1 MKKPFIFINSA
12 MSLDGKLSTIERKQV
27 KISNKEDFE
36 RVDRLRAE
44 SDAVMVGSNTAVGDD
59 PKLVVKSEELR
70 KERIKKGLPENPIK
84 VMVGSIR
91 NLKLQSDFLDFGNS
105 EKIIFTT
112 EKENKEKIAALRN
125 KPNTKVY
132 VLPERKDNIYEM
144 VEILY
149 DLGIKKLMVEGGGT
163 LNYEM
168 LAAGLVDEIY
178 VAVGPKIFGGRDAP
192 TLADGEGLTYD
203 KSVDLELLDMQRL
216 GDVVVLKYRII
227 KKKSTI

>member
-59 PKLVVKSEELR
+59 PKLVVKSEILR
-70 KERIKKGLPENPIK
+70 KERLAKGLSENPVKI
-84 VMVGSIR
+84 MVGSIK
-91 NLKLQSDFLDFGNS
+91 NLKTESDFLDYGKA

-112 EKENKEKIAALRN
+112 EKDNIEKIAAL
-125 KPNTKVY
+125 KKKAKVF
-132 VLPERKDNIYEM
+132 VVPKTKDNIYQM
-144 VEILY
+144 AEILY
-149 DLGIKKLMVEGGGT
+149 DLGIKRLMVEGGGT

-168 LAAGLVDEIY
+168 LEAGLVDEIY
-178 VAVGPKIFGGRDAP
+178 VAVGPKIFGGENAP
-192 TLADGEGLTYD
+192 TLADGEGLPYE
-203 KSVDLELLDMQRL
+203 KSLNLQLIDMQKL
-216 GDVVVLKYRII
+216 GDVVVLRYKI
-227 KKKSTI
+227 KKK